1 MVLQGGPCGRVGRR
15 RTNCRENPRTGKS
28 VRGFS
33 AFGVRSVFAVAP
45 PPLRSS
51 TRALRVRSGGIVGS
65 FPTGGPRVEVQ
76 ETRVQTDRVLTIP
89 NILSMAR
96 LVGVPVFLWLIL
108 RPEFCGPQSD
118 GWALLVLMFSGV
130 SDYLDGKLA
139 RRWNQISSLGRL
151 LDPAADRLYI
161 LSTLVGLTWRE
172 ILPLWLTALLLARE
186 LVLLVV
192 VAVLRRHGYPPLQVN
207 FLGKAA
213 TFNLMYAFPLLLL
226 SDGSG
231 WLASLA
237 AIFGWAFAGWGT
249 TLYWW
254 AGVLYVVQVRRLLRA
269 DAMAD

>member
-1 MVLQGGPCGRVGRR
+1 M
-15 RTNCRENPRTGKS
+15 
-28 VRGFS
+28 
-33 AFGVRSVFAVAP
+33 
-45 PPLRSS
+45 
-51 TRALRVRSGGIVGS
+51 
-65 FPTGGPRVEVQ
+65 EVQ
-76 ETRVQTDRVLTIP
+76 DRKSEEARVFNIP
-89 NILSMAR
+89 NLLSMAR
-96 LVGVPVFLWLIL
+96 LIGVPLFLWLIL
-108 RPEFCGPQSD
+108 WPVFGGPNCD
-118 GWALLVLMFSGV
+118 GWALLVLALSGI

-172 ILPLWLTALLLARE
+172 ILPLWLTCVLLARE
-186 LVLLVV
+186 LVLLVMV
-192 VAVLRRHGYPPLQVN
+192 GILRRHGYPPPQVN

-231 WLASLA
+231 WISSLA
-237 AIFGWAFAGWGT
+237 EIFGWAFAGWGT

-254 AGVLYVVQVRRLLRA
+254 AGVLYVVQVRRLIRA